1 MPKLY
6 DLFRERVAAG
16 APMGLYDTL
25 GMKLEHLA
33 PGEVTVSME
42 VHEGLHNFQGTLHGG
57 VYCDLADLAM
67 GVAFFC
73 SLDDGEAMTTLEL
86 KINYLRPVSQG
97 RILAVAKVLNKGRTT
112 GLIECDI
119 RDAENRL
126 LARASST
133 CYIFR
138 GEKAQASIQ
147 KMTGWK
153 K

>member
-25 GMKLEHLA
+25 GIKLEHLA

-42 VHEGLHNFQGTLHGG
+42 VHEGLHNFQGTMHGG
-57 VYCDLADLAM
+57 VYCDVADLAM

-73 SLDDGEAMTTLEL
+73 SLEEGEAMTTLEL
-86 KINYLRPVSQG
+86 KINYLRPVSEG
-97 RILAVAKVLNKGRTT
+97 RIAASAKVVNKGQTT
-112 GLIECDI
+112 GLVECDI
-119 RDAENRL
+119 RDEQGRL
-126 LARASST
+126 LARSSST

-138 GEKAQASIQ
+138 GAKAEASIQ
-147 KMTGWK
+147 KMSGWIK
-153 K
+153 